1 MTKPRRKSGRRI
13 PVWIRVPVL
22 ILLGLHAFWAVC
34 LLGLRFINPITT
46 GVQVQRRVEALL
58 SWSDYTKR
66 STFVPLERIST
77 HLQHAVIAAE
87 DGRFYQHSGIDWQQV
102 EIVMQE
108 SIEEGE
114 IPRGASTITQQL
126 VKNLFFTT
134 HRNPFR
140 KVFEYTLAPMA
151 SVILGQAARVG
162 VVSERRRVGAWGVG
176 CGGCCGVPLWVA
188 REPIDARSIDAAGG
202 VPTESTAAASG
213 GDEPVQFHNRNADA
227 ATGMVKRSLFL
238 IALTEPGCI
247 APGGSLA
254 IVRCSFAPSQSRK
267 R

>member
-151 SVILGQAARVG
+151 SVILGKRRVLELYLNVAEWGPGVWGAEAAAAYHYGSHANRLTRDQAMRLAACLPNP
-162 VVSERRRVGAWGVG
+162 RRRR
-176 CGGCCGVPLWVA
+176 P
-188 REPIDARSIDAAGG
+188 AAMNRYS
-202 VPTESTAAASG
+202 STIETRMRQQG
-213 GDEPVQFHNRNADA
+213 W
-227 ATGMVKRSLFL
+227 
-238 IALTEPGCI
+238 
-247 APGGSLA
+247 
-254 IVRCSFAPSQSRK
+254 
-267 R
+267 

>member
-1 MTKPRRKSGRRI
+1 VTKSRRKPGRRI
-13 PVWIRVPVL
+13 PAWIRIPVL

-46 GVQVQRRVEALL
+46 GVQTQRRLEALF
-58 SWSDYTKR
+58 SWTDYTKR

-102 EIVMQE
+102 ELVMQE
-108 SIEEGE
+108 SLEEGE

-134 HRNPFR
+134 HRNPLR

-151 SVILGQAARVG
+151 SFILGKRR
-162 VVSERRRVGAWGVG
+162 VSELYLNIVEWGPGIWGAEAAAQYHFNLHANRLSRDQSSRLAACLPNPRRRR
-176 CGGCCGVPLWVA
+176 P
-188 REPIDARSIDAAGG
+188 AAMNRY
-202 VPTESTAAASG
+202 SG
-213 GDEPVQFHNRNADA
+213 IIETRMDQLGW
-227 ATGMVKRSLFL
+227 
-238 IALTEPGCI
+238 
-247 APGGSLA
+247 
-254 IVRCSFAPSQSRK
+254 
-267 R
+267 